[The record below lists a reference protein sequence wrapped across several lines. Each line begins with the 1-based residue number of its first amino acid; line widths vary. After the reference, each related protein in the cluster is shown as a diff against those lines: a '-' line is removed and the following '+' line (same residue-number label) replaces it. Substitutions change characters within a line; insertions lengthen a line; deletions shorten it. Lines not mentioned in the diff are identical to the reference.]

1 MRQNWTELI
10 ESWGIRECS
19 REIEPEADTP
29 PGDLR
34 PAASD
39 DWSSGLVCE
48 LRSGGW
54 KENLGE

>member
-1 MRQNWTELI
+1 M
-10 ESWGIRECS
+10 ESWRIHKCS
-19 REIEPEADTP
+19 RERWNQNLIRRLAIYDLP
-29 PGDLR
+29 PGN
-34 PAASD
+34 

>member
-34 PAASD
+34 PAARR
-39 DWSSGLVCE
+39 WLE
-48 LRSGGW
+48 
-54 KENLGE
+54 